1 MKLSA
6 FSKCYAKYTFISGLL
21 KNCLALKHGEGISK
35 PMMLDFLGEGKALP
49 LGSCS
54 HWGFF
59 ITKRQLDARIFAVY
73 VSISLECVRMWK
85 TLSTGRK
92 RKTWFSPWT
101 MVGFA
106 HISFFFFLRDL
117 YFLVSGFISEGIGAG
132 SVMIYL
138 CGRGRLLVFPHWY
151 VGPLAEKYF

>member
-1 MKLSA
+1 MRSIARGMEGRRVHRGGMPRSLRAFPAPREPPSTAVQHFTFALTDLTGTRRFGFTPSLLMKLSA

-21 KNCLALKHGEGISK
+21 KNCLALKRGEGISK

-49 LGSCS
+49 LRSCS
-54 HWGFF
+54 HRGFF

-92 RKTWFSPWT
+92 RKTWFSP
-101 MVGFA
+101 
-106 HISFFFFLRDL
+106 
-117 YFLVSGFISEGIGAG
+117 
-132 SVMIYL
+132 
-138 CGRGRLLVFPHWY
+138 
-151 VGPLAEKYF
+151 